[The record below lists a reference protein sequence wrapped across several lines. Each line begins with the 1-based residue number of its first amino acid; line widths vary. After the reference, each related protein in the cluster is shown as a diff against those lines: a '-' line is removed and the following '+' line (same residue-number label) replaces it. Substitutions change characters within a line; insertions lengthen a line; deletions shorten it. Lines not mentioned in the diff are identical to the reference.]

1 LIQEVCDAFS
11 YIYNSIVTKLEYYLM
26 LIIREVSSEER
37 LDGEYKKNLLFSKQ
51 VFIFGGS

>member
-1 LIQEVCDAFS
+1 
-11 YIYNSIVTKLEYYLM
+11 M